1 MQAHLFHSAD
11 NPLPDPTGERH
22 LCGIFAARDGVK
34 LRYAIFKSAERIAKG
49 TVVLLHGRNESIEKY
64 FETIRHLN
72 ERGLW
77 VATFDWRGQGISQ
90 GRPRNPAAGYVRRFT
105 DYEQDLDDFLHQVVL
120 PDTRLPF
127 FLIAHSTGGLVAL
140 SAAPRLTNRIER
152 MVLLAPFI
160 EIGGRKLPPGGIRAL
175 TTMLSLS
182 GFGKT
187 IIGRVDPNRP
197 FAANPLTHDER
208 RFQRNLKLAEAAPE
222 LLPTSPTARW
232 ISEAIATMRKVR
244 RPEHL
249 ASIDIPTLI
258 LAAGADTIV
267 PIRAVE
273 ELGSYFRAA
282 RVVTIDRARHELLQE
297 SDFYREQAL
306 AAIDAFIPGSSAQD
320 IDGAT

>member
-1 MQAHLFHSAD
+1 MQAQLFHSAE
-11 NPLPDPTGERH
+11 NPLPDQTGKRIVS
-22 LCGIFAARDGVK
+22 GIFAARDGVS

-90 GRPRNPAAGYVRRFT
+90 GRPRNPAAGYVKRFA
-105 DYEQDLDDFLHQVVL
+105 DYENDLDDFLRQIVL

-127 FLIAHSTGGLVAL
+127 FLMAHSTGGLIAL
-140 SAAPRLTNRIER
+140 SAAPRLANRIER

-175 TTMLSLS
+175 TSLLSVT
-182 GFGKT
+182 GFGTT
-187 IIGRVDPNRP
+187 IVGRVDPDRP
-197 FAANPLTHDER
+197 FAGNPLTHDELRFR
-208 RFQRNLKLAEAAPE
+208 RNMKLAEQAPE

-249 ASIDIPTLI
+249 ASIEIPTLI

-267 PIRAVE
+267 PIRAIE

-282 RVVTIDRARHELLQE
+282 RVITIDRARHELLQE
-297 SDFYREQAL
+297 SDLYREQAL
-306 AAIDAFIPGSSAQD
+306 AAIDAFIPGSLSPE
-320 IDGAT
+320 IDGGL